1 MSNCLDFV
9 KLLYSIL
16 SLTEITAIKPWNQ
29 EITNT
34 SYYEVP
40 FFKNIGIVY
49 DDEKGNRQI
58 ALKRQ
63 LFMITLINDSY
74 FNYGQRESY
83 QVFFDL
89 MAVIFGSERKEK
101 TVNQF
106 DLLFLSLFYS
116 IKQNTSGL
124 INLFKYFA
132 YHWSLFIEN
141 FSY

>member
-1 MSNCLDFV
+1 MLNCLDFG

-16 SLTEITAIKPWNQ
+16 SIEIKTWNR

-49 DDEKGNRQI
+49 DDEKGNKQI

-74 FNYGQRESY
+74 LNYGQRDSF

-89 MAVIFGSERKEK
+89 MAVIFGSERKEE

-106 DLLFLSLFYS
+106 DLLFLKLYIF
-116 IKQNTSGL
+116 N
-124 INLFKYFA
+124 
-132 YHWSLFIEN
+132 
-141 FSY
+141 